1 MFKKILI
8 TADLGHLE
16 DAEKA
21 VKTALEMTQNNP
33 DTVYRVMSV
42 VPPFGSSFV
51 SSFLPKNFDQDVLSE
66 ANKALHA
73 FTKKHFPEGAKVQH
87 ILAHG
92 PVYEEI
98 IRIAKEKNINLIIM
112 MAVRDNKEGLSSN
125 TVKVARYSDK
135 PVLILR

>member
-66 ANKALHA
+66 AKVKPYTRLLKSIFLKGRKSNIFWRTVL
-73 FTKKHFPEGAKVQH
+73 FMKKLFGLRKRK
-87 ILAHG
+87 IL
-92 PVYEEI
+92 I
-98 IRIAKEKNINLIIM
+98 
-112 MAVRDNKEGLSSN
+112 
-125 TVKVARYSDK
+125 
-135 PVLILR
+135 

>member
-8 TADLGHLE
+8 TADLGHLD

-21 VKTALEMTQNNP
+21 VKTALEMTKHNP

-42 VPPFGSSFV
+42 VPPLGSSFV
-51 SSFLPKNFDQDVLSE
+51 SSFLPKNFDQDVLDE

-98 IRIAKEKNINLIIM
+98 NRIAKEKNIDLIIM

-135 PVLILR
+135 PILILR

>member
-21 VKTALEMTQNNP
+21 VKTALEMTKHNP

-42 VPPFGSSFV
+42 VPPLGSSFV
-51 SSFLPKNFDQDVLSE
+51 SSFLPKNFDQDVLTE

-98 IRIAKEKNINLIIM
+98 NRIAKEKNIDLIIM

-135 PVLILR
+135 PILILR

>member
-8 TADLGHLE
+8 TADLSHLE

-21 VKTALEMTQNNP
+21 VKTALEMTQHNP

-42 VPPFGSSFV
+42 IPPFGSSFV
-51 SSFLPKNFDQDVLSE
+51 SSFLPKNFDQDVLDE

-98 IRIAKEKNINLIIM
+98 NRIAKEKNIDLIIM
-112 MAVRDNKEGLSSN
+112 MAARENKEGLSSN

-135 PVLILR
+135 PILILR

>member
-21 VKTALEMTQNNP
+21 VKTALEMTKHNP

-42 VPPFGSSFV
+42 VPPLGSSFV
-51 SSFLPKNFDQDVLSE
+51 SSFLPKNFDQDVLDE

-98 IRIAKEKNINLIIM
+98 NRIAKEKNIDLIIM

-135 PVLILR
+135 PILILR

>member
-73 FTKKHFPEGAKVQH
+73 FTKNIFLKGRRSNIFWRTVLFMRKLFGLRKRK
-87 ILAHG
+87 IL
-92 PVYEEI
+92 I
-98 IRIAKEKNINLIIM
+98 
-112 MAVRDNKEGLSSN
+112 
-125 TVKVARYSDK
+125 
-135 PVLILR
+135 